1 MIIIRIIPIISSMAI
16 TTMMKKTNCELKDNW
31 AFVSVSERKNPSATA
46 RNKSLIIINE
56 KWLPILDL
64 LLLLVLLY
72 LLQNC
77 YLAKQCNFYGG
88 LATKSFVMNVCAR
101 YCYCRNVAIAD
112 VFSST
117 AKQL

>member
-1 MIIIRIIPIISSMAI
+1 K
-16 TTMMKKTNCELKDNW
+16 TTNSELKDNLP
-31 AFVSVSERKNPSATA
+31 FVAVSERKSPWATA
-46 RNKSLIIINE
+46 HNKSLIIIVD

-64 LLLLVLLY
+64 LLLLLLLY

-101 YCYCRNVAIAD
+101 YCYCRNVAVAD

-117 AKQL
+117 AKQ